1 MGAYAG
7 TANPAANGQN
17 GRVPPMPSQ
26 PPAAPADAVP
36 SQRGSLTSLIQHLE
50 TVTFETPAEVA
61 EFCEAVR
68 ALGHRIAVECHLGGT
83 ELHESL
89 KAEAKNKGK
98 LNIPNFDMLRA
109 GKKVVRKLNSAAAHF
124 QDGAGEAVAAWKTF
138 EKEFE
143 PLMDGGKKPQTRKG
157 FRFDG

>member
-1 MGAYAG
+1 MSAYAG
-7 TANPAANGQN
+7 SAPAAANG
-17 GRVPPMPSQ
+17 RMPAQ
-26 PPAAPADAVP
+26 PTHAPTAPADAVP

-50 TVTFETPAEVA
+50 TVTFETPSEVA

-89 KAEAKNKGK
+89 RAEAKQKGK

-109 GKKVVRKLNSAAAHF
+109 AKKVIRKLNDAAAHF
-124 QDGAGEAVAAWKTF
+124 QDGAAQAVAAWKTF